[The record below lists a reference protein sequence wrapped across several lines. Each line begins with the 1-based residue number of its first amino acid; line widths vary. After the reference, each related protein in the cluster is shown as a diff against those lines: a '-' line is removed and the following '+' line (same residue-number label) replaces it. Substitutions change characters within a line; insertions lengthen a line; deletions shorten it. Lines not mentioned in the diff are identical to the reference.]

1 MFNLFKSF
9 RFKLTQQILSW
20 GGKNYI
26 FIKSQGNVSFTT
38 VLEARDKKQINVYVI
53 FKSISFKLVALI
65 NWEGLFILLI
75 YFFFFHS
82 FTFKIK
88 DIGHEFLLDSKTD
101 NIYDFSKE
109 RRDERAERKWR
120 KKGSTCTQ
128 KLIQW

>member
-75 YFFFFHS
+75 YF
-82 FTFKIK
+82 
-88 DIGHEFLLDSKTD
+88 
-101 NIYDFSKE
+101 
-109 RRDERAERKWR
+109 
-120 KKGSTCTQ
+120 
-128 KLIQW
+128 